1 MPKMNKSSR
10 LANPDFRH
18 RSNVPAPADEEIEK
32 QLRRALTPNVF
43 AAARLQFSELGLRHR
58 VLTLPVMVTL
68 VLSLV
73 WRKLPSLSELLRVLY
88 REGLLDVEP
97 MQVSKQALSQR
108 LQAVPASL
116 FAHVMGEAL
125 AQMQAEAVPEVA
137 VPDSLR
143 SVETEFTEVLAF
155 DGSTLEALRRQLDVL
170 KPEVETVLGGKMM
183 VVLGLFT
190 HQIRAVLYE
199 EDARRN
205 EKRFIEWFCAQVAA
219 ASLTVFDCGFFS
231 FSIFDRFTDEGK
243 YVVTRMREK
252 TVYRVEQVLGEG
264 QFYRDQLIEMG
275 QKGSVVC
282 RHRMRMV
289 SVLWGGVWHRYL
301 TNVLDDER
309 LSARQ
314 VCELYRRRW
323 RIEDAFL
330 LTKRLL
336 GLSYLWVGSSNGV
349 EIQVHATW
357 LFYAVLQRLS
367 AEVAVALQLPLERI
381 SVEMVFRSL
390 YHYSRAKER
399 GEAAELVPFIVKDA
413 KIFGIVK
420 AERKRHRLIKQ
431 QSQMVWA
438 SLS

>member
-1 MPKMNKSSR
+1 MPKKNRSSH

-18 RSNVPAPADEEIEK
+18 RSNVPVPPVEEIEK

-73 WRKLPSLSELLRVLY
+73 WRRLPSLSELLRVLY
-88 REGLLDVEP
+88 KEGLLDVEP

-108 LQAVPASL
+108 LQTVPASL

-125 AQMQAEAVPEVA
+125 EQMQAEAVPAVA
-137 VPDSLR
+137 LPASLR
-143 SVETEFTEVLAF
+143 AVETEFTEVLAL
-155 DGSTLEALRRQLDVL
+155 DASTLEALRRKLDVL

-183 VVLGLFT
+183 AVLGLFT
-190 HQIRAVLYE
+190 HQIRAVLYN
-199 EDARRN
+199 EDARAN
-205 EKRFIEWFCAQVAA
+205 EKRFIKWFCEQVSAG
-219 ASLTVFDCGFFS
+219 SVTVFDCGFFS
-231 FSIFDRFTDEGK
+231 FSIFDRLTDEEK
-243 YVVTRMREK
+243 YFVTRMREK
-252 TVYRVEQVLGEG
+252 TVYRVEEVLGRG
-264 QFYRDQLIEMG
+264 QFYRDEIIEMG
-275 QKGSVVC
+275 QQGSVVC
-282 RHRMRMV
+282 RHQVRMV

-301 TNVLDDER
+301 TNVLDDGR

-349 EIQVHATW
+349 EIQMHATW
-357 LFYAVLQRLS
+357 LFYAVLKRLC
-367 AEVAVALQLPLERI
+367 AEVAAALQLPLERI

-390 YHYSRAKER
+390 YHYSRARDR
-399 GEAAELVPFIVKDA
+399 GEEVELVPFIVTDA
-413 KIFGIVK
+413 KIFGIIK
-420 AERKRHRLIKQ
+420 AERQRHRQIKQ
-431 QSQMVWA
+431 QSQMIWA

>member
-1 MPKMNKSSR
+1 MPKKNRSSR

-18 RSNVPAPADEEIEK
+18 RSHVPAPSDEEIEK
-32 QLRRALTPNVF
+32 QLRSLLTPRVF
-43 AAARLQFSELGLRHR
+43 ASARMKFSALGLRDR
-58 VLTLPVMVTL
+58 VLTLPVMVT
-68 VLSLV
+68 VVVCLV
-73 WRKLPSLSELLRVLY
+73 WRRLPSLSELLRVLY
-88 REGLLDVEP
+88 REGLMALEP

-108 LQAVPASL
+108 LQSMPAKL
-116 FAHVMGEAL
+116 FAQVMNEAL
-125 AQMQAEAVPEVA
+125 ERMPEMVEPEVV

-143 SVETEFTEVLAF
+143 SLLIDFSAVQAV
-155 DGSTLEALRRQLDVL
+155 DGSTLEALRRKLGVL
-170 KPEVETVLGGKMM
+170 KEEPETPLGGKMM

-199 EDARRN
+199 EEARAN
-205 EKRFIEWFCAQVAA
+205 EKRFVDWFCAHCAA
-219 ASLTVFDCGFFS
+219 GSLTVLDCGFFS

-243 YVVTRMREK
+243 CFVTQMREK
-252 TVYRVEQVLGEG
+252 TVYKVEEVLGRG
-264 QFYRDQLIEMG
+264 QFYRDEIITMG
-275 QKGSVVC
+275 QTGSAPS

-289 SVLWGGVWHRYL
+289 SVQWAGVWHRYL

-357 LFYAVLQRLS
+357 LFYAVLKRLC
-367 AEVAVALQLPLERI
+367 ADVAAALQLPLERI

-390 YHYSRAKER
+390 YHYSRARDR
-399 GEAAELVPFIVKDA
+399 GEKVKLVPFIVKDA
-413 KIFGIVK
+413 KIFGIIK
-420 AERKRHRLIKQ
+420 AERQRHRQIKQ
-431 QSQMVWA
+431 QSQMMWA